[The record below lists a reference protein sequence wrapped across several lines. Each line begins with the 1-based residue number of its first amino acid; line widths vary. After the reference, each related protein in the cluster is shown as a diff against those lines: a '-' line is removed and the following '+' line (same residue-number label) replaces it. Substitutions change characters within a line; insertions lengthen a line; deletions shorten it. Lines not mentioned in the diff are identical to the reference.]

1 MKVIVHTEF
10 ERFTHK
16 ALGGTIGIL
25 SYALLVS
32 IWTSIDLA
40 GATVIAF
47 LMGSA
52 FWFLLSYLVTRSN
65 GLCIEFRYSKIRPGL
80 SVVALWRGFKQLGQL
95 ELDVTLDKD
104 GNQKLTESQALAKLN
119 YFLNRYLYAIDV
131 AKTIHFVGCRE
142 SDADKIC
149 MLIGSCK

>member
-16 ALGGTIGIL
+16 ALGATIGIL
-25 SYALLVS
+25 SYAVLLS
-32 IWTSIDLA
+32 IWPAIDLA

-47 LMGSA
+47 LIGSA
-52 FWFLLSYLVTRSN
+52 FWFLLSYLVTRNN
-65 GLCIEFRYSKIRPGL
+65 GLCIEFRYSKSRPGM
-80 SVVALWRGFKQLGQL
+80 SIVTLWRGLKKLGQM
-95 ELDVTLDKD
+95 ELNVTLDKD
-104 GNQKLTESQALAKLN
+104 GTQKLTESQALAKLN
-119 YFLNRYLYAIDV
+119 YFLNRYQNAIDV

-149 MLIGSCK
+149 LLFSSN

>member
-16 ALGGTIGIL
+16 ALGATIGIL
-25 SYALLVS
+25 SYALLLS
-32 IWTSIDLA
+32 IWPGIDLA

-47 LMGSA
+47 LIGSA
-52 FWFLLSYLVTRSN
+52 FWFFLSYLVTRSN
-65 GLCIEFRYSKIRPGL
+65 GLCIEFRYSKSRPGL
-80 SVVALWRGFKQLGQL
+80 SVVTLWRGLKRLGQM
-95 ELDVTLDKD
+95 ELDVALGKD

-119 YFLNRYLYAIDV
+119 YFFNRYQNAIDL

-142 SDADKIC
+142 SDADNIC

>member
-25 SYALLVS
+25 SYALLLS
-32 IWTSIDLA
+32 IWPSIDLA

-47 LMGSA
+47 LTGSA
-52 FWFLLSYLVTRSN
+52 FWFLLSYLVTRNN
-65 GLCIEFRYSKIRPGL
+65 GLCIEFRYSKSRPGL
-80 SVVALWRGFKQLGQL
+80 SVVTLWSGLKRLGQM
-95 ELDVTLDKD
+95 ELDVALDKD
-104 GNQKLTESQALAKLN
+104 GNQKLTESQALAKMN
-119 YFLNRYLYAIDV
+119 YFLNRYQNAIDV

-142 SDADKIC
+142 SDTKKIFQ
-149 MLIGSCK
+149 LLSLN

>member
-1 MKVIVHTEF
+1 MIVHTEF

-16 ALGGTIGIL
+16 ALGATIGIL

-32 IWTSIDLA
+32 IWSSIDLA

-47 LMGSA
+47 LIGSA

-65 GLCIEFRYSKIRPGL
+65 GLCVEFRYSKGRPGM
-80 SVVALWRGFKQLGQL
+80 SVVTLWRGLKQLGQI
-95 ELDVTLDKD
+95 ELDVALDKD
-104 GNQKLTESQALAKLN
+104 GAQKLTQSQALAKLN
-119 YFLNRYLYAIDV
+119 YFLNRYQNAINL

-142 SDADKIC
+142 RDANRISQ
-149 MLIGSCK
+149 LIYSYK